1 METQVLVGIPS
12 DQRVQCVIVHRD
24 AAAVEPELSACSQ
37 QTEEGGKEEGR
48 EGEKRER
55 ENGERGTERRVRK
68 RNREERERGR
78 AVTADPR
85 L

>member
-55 ENGERGTERRVRK
+55 ERERNREKSEREEQ
-68 RNREERERGR
+68 REEREGEQ
-78 AVTADPR
+78 
-85 L
+85 